1 MKRRFF
7 AITVAL
13 MLILSVAGC
22 AKEPLPTGSGGNG
35 TEGGWINA
43 SFNNAD
49 NALSDTGCY
58 HMVDSYFLYY
68 VEIKSGIDI
77 CLCSKPGCL
86 HDKNPDPT
94 MLSECD
100 AYIGGADRPFF
111 WDEHIYFF
119 VNDEYGTHIY
129 SRDETGLSEKKIGSL
144 GTRFTEEKKSV
155 NVSYTVNVGG
165 KLYYEATVD
174 SIQYNED
181 RQESEV
187 VQELFYIGCM
197 NLTTGKDETIIEST
211 YPTNLVAAG
220 ETGVIAYAYDTTGI
234 DFEDPDYRAELEK
247 RKSQLMLWNAETRDT
262 EILVDKT
269 YKDFNGVGC
278 VSGTRVFCSTKY
290 GENWYYDLKTGETVP
305 FVQGSVQYIGSRYAL
320 LSSGEKWKMLDLQTG
335 QELQNE
341 LNAYSFDSYAA
352 SNTGFVLLYRIH
364 NGEGKPLDR
373 YYCFVAY
380 EDLADGLQKK
390 DLTPLYSEINNI
402 PNTNP

>member
-43 SFNNAD
+43 SFNDAD
-49 NALSDTGCY
+49 IALSDTGCY
-58 HMVDSYFLYY
+58 HMVDFHFLYY

-100 AYIGGADRPFF
+100 AYIAGGDRPFF
-111 WDEHIYFF
+111 WNGHIYYF

-155 NVSYTVNVGG
+155 NVSYTANVGG

-181 RQESEV
+181 RQESEI

-211 YPTNLVAAG
+211 YPTFLVAAG
-220 ETGVIAYAYDTTGI
+220 ETGVIAYAYDNTGI
-234 DFEDPDYRAELEK
+234 DYEDPNYRTELEK
-247 RKSQLMLWNAETRDT
+247 CKSQLVLWNAETGDK
-262 EILVDKT
+262 EILVEKT
-269 YKDFNGVGC
+269 FKDFNWVGC
-278 VSGTRVFCSTKY
+278 VSGTRVFCITKY

-341 LNAYSFDSYAA
+341 LKAESFASYA
-352 SNTGFVLLYRIH
+352 SNQEGFVLLYRLSK
-364 NGEGKPLDR
+364 GEGKPLDR
-373 YYCFVAY
+373 YFCFVAY
-380 EDLADGLQKK
+380 KDLTDGLQKK
-390 DLTPLYSEINNI
+390 DLSPLYSEISEI
-402 PNTNP
+402 PNTKP